1 MKTKRKT
8 GPKPHPTGNRVRLY
22 SRGPFIRQDTQ
33 QMLSA
38 WEMAYGLPV
47 GRSID
52 ALADFARQHP
62 SLFRL
67 PLTGA
72 RNKSRYDDEQSHADT
87 LATEDFLNEGPR

>member
-1 MKTKRKT
+1 MKSKRKS
-8 GPKPHPTGNRVRLY
+8 GPKPHATGNRVRLY

-72 RNKSRYDDEQSHADT
+72 RTRTDT
-87 LATEDFLNEGPR
+87 SGPIESA

>member
-38 WEMAYGLPV
+38 WEIAYGLPV

-52 ALADFARQHP
+52 ALADFARSHP

-72 RNKSRYDDEQSHADT
+72 RNRTDT
-87 LATEDFLNEGPR
+87 NGPQETAF